1 MASDYK
7 GSSDIDLL
15 EAVRQA
21 DGISDD
27 EKEAFTDMAI
37 RAEARPLTWRGLTTK
52 QRSWLEAV
60 ASRLDV
66 APPAAN
72 LAPKVP
78 VGRPVPAF
86 DAFLAA
92 PKPVRR

>member
-1 MASDYK
+1 MANDYF
-7 GSSDIDLL
+7 GSKDTDLL
-15 EAVRQA
+15 DAVLQS
-21 DGISDD
+21 DGLNHD

-37 RAEARPLTWRGLTTK
+37 KFDVKPCRACLTPK

-72 LAPKVP
+72 LASKVP
-78 VGRPVPAF
+78 VGRPVPTF
-86 DAFLAA
+86 DAFLAG

>member
-1 MASDYK
+1 MANDYF
-7 GSSDIDLL
+7 GSSDVDLL
-15 EAVRQA
+15 EAVLHA
-21 DGISDD
+21 EGLKEE

-37 RAEARPLTWRGLTTK
+37 RFDVNPNRPELSLK
-52 QRSWLEAV
+52 QRAWLEAV
-60 ASRLDV
+60 AGRLDV

-72 LAPKVP
+72 LASKVP

-86 DAFLAA
+86 DAFLAS